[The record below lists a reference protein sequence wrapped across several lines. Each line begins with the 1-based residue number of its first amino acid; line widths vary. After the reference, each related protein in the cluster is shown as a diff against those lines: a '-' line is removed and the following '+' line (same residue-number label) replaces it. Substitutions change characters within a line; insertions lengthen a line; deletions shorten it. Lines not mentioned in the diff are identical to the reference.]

1 MFKSIEAE
9 FAYFNALSTAKGTV
23 RRCTRNAWI
32 NGLKQGCPWQVLIEA
47 VLWEISEIII
57 EDFAEFAGDSHGQEC
72 ISELTNVLKQELD
85 ELANLQN

>member
-1 MFKSIEAE
+1 MLKSTKAE
-9 FAYFNALSTAKGTV
+9 FAYYRLLNQAKGTV

>member
-9 FAYFNALSTAKGTV
+9 FTFFNELAVAKRSV

-32 NGLKQGCPWQVLIEA
+32 NGLKQGRKGQVLTNM
-47 VLWEISEIII
+47 VRGEICEILV
-57 EDFAEFAGDSHGQEC
+57 EDFSGVTDLHQGRETLRQLLDALE
-72 ISELTNVLKQELD
+72 QELD